1 MEAHEETMPMKKA
14 ECSSLPEILKTLR
27 MVLPEL
33 QERYDVRSLGVFGSF
48 VRGKRGP
55 RSDVDILVEF
65 ERAPTFFQFVELED
79 ELSRLLNVKVDLVM
93 RSALKPRI
101 GERILSEVV
110 PV

>member
-1 MEAHEETMPMKKA
+1 MKKA

-33 QERYDVRSLGVFGSF
+33 QERYGVRSLGVFGSSA
-48 VRGKRGP
+48 RGEGGP

-65 ERAPTFFQFVELED
+65 KRAPTFFQFVELED